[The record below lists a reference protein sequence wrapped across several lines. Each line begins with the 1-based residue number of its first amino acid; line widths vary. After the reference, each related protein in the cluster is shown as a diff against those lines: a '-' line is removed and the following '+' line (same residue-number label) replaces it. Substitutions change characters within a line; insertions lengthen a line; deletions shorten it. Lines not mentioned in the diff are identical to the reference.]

1 MFNRSRRNKS
11 SKDRLGNCLNGINY
25 AIEKEQ
31 NLIYIM
37 AFVVIVLGLAVVLKV
52 NTYEILALVITSGI
66 TFSLELVNTAIEA
79 VTDLAYS
86 RENDLAKISKDSAG
100 ASLFIMT
107 MVTIITVLIIFIPK
121 IIELI

>member
-11 SKDRLGNCLNGINY
+11 SKDGLGNSLNGINY
-25 AIEKEQ
+25 AIEKEH

-37 AFVVIVLGLAVVLKV
+37 TFVVIVLGLAVILKV
-52 NTYEILALVITSGI
+52 NTYEILALVITSGL
-66 TFSLELVNTAIEA
+66 TFCLELINTAIEA

-100 ASLFIMT
+100 ASVFIMT
-107 MVTIITVLIIFIPK
+107 VITIITVLIIFIPK

>member
-1 MFNRSRRNKS
+1 MNKNKRNKS
-11 SKDRLGNCLNGINY
+11 SKNSLKNSLNGINY
-25 AIEKEQ
+25 AIEKEH

-37 AFVVIVLGLAVVLKV
+37 SFVVIVLGLAVILKV

-66 TFSLELVNTAIEA
+66 TFSLELINTAIEA
-79 VTDLAYS
+79 VTDLANAK
-86 RENDLAKISKDSAG
+86 ENDLAKISKDSAG

-107 MVTIITVLIIFIPK
+107 IVTIFTVSIIFIPK

>member
-1 MFNRSRRNKS
+1 MTKNKRNKS
-11 SKDRLGNCLNGINY
+11 SKNSLKNSLNGINY
-25 AIEKEQ
+25 AIEKEH

-37 AFVVIVLGLAVVLKV
+37 SFVVIVLGLAVILKV

-66 TFSLELVNTAIEA
+66 TFSLELINTAIEA
-79 VTDLAYS
+79 VTDLANAK
-86 RENDLAKISKDSAG
+86 ENDLAKISKDSAG

-107 MVTIITVLIIFIPK
+107 IVTIFTVLIIFIPK

>member
-11 SKDRLGNCLNGINY
+11 SKDRLSNCLNGINY
-25 AIEKEQ
+25 AIEKEH

-37 AFVVIVLGLAVVLKV
+37 TFVVIVLGLAVILKV

-86 RENDLAKISKDSAG
+86 RENDLAKISKDSAS
-100 ASLFIMT
+100 ASVFIMT
-107 MVTIITVLIIFIPK
+107 IITIITVLIIFIPK

>member
-11 SKDRLGNCLNGINY
+11 SKDRLGNSLNGINY
-25 AIEKEQ
+25 AIEKEH

-37 AFVVIVLGLAVVLKV
+37 SFVVVVLGLAVVLKV

-100 ASLFIMT
+100 ASVFIMT
-107 MVTIITVLIIFIPK
+107 VITIITVLIIFIPK

>member
-37 AFVVIVLGLAVVLKV
+37 AFVVVVLGLAVVLKV

-86 RENDLAKISKDSAG
+86 RENELAKISKDSAG
-100 ASLFIMT
+100 ASVFIMT
-107 MVTIITVLIIFIPK
+107 VITIITVLIIFIPK

>member
-11 SKDRLGNCLNGINY
+11 SNDRLGNCLNGINY

-66 TFSLELVNTAIEA
+66 TFSLELINTAIEA

-86 RENDLAKISKDSAG
+86 RENDLARISKDSAS

>member
-11 SKDRLGNCLNGINY
+11 IKDRLWNCLNGINY

-37 AFVVIVLGLAVVLKV
+37 AFVVVVLGLAVVLKV

-86 RENDLAKISKDSAG
+86 RENELAKISKDSAG
-100 ASLFIMT
+100 ASVFIMT
-107 MVTIITVLIIFIPK
+107 VITIITVLIIFIPK